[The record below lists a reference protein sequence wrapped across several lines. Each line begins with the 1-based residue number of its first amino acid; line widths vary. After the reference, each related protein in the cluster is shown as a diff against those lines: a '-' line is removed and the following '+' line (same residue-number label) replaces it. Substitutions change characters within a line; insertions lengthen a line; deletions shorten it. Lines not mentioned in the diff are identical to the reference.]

1 MWPFCFVKMNN
12 ARHKA
17 RKTMIFKKTVKTQFI
32 SYSKEDFIHISKRMH
47 ENITGT
53 LVTVVWWTALAW
65 VLEWFWLDGLAIWI
79 YATLLLLD
87 FLFGILDAY
96 LLNRKSLTSDTALKG
111 LIRKLIR
118 ITLPFLVVLIFRG
131 AGMDET
137 KFITDSI
144 MSILILTE
152 WYSIIWHIVS
162 IDHGKQLPE
171 IDAFEMLC
179 KRIANIFKQ
188 WIKDN
193 MKDEEKNEEKEE

>member
-17 RKTMIFKKTVKTQFI
+17 LKTMIFKKTVKTQFI

-47 ENITGT
+47 ENITGA

-193 MKDEEKNEEKEE
+193 MKDEEKEE